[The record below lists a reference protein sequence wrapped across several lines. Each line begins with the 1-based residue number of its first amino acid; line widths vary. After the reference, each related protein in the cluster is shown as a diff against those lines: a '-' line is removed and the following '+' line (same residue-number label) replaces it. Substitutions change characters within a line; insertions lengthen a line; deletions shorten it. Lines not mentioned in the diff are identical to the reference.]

1 MMAAAAAG
9 APYGTPMPFH
19 VSFHP
24 AYYARAAMAT
34 SFPYTA
40 GEPVAVAEGK
50 SKRKSSG
57 APSVCS
63 ASASGSSD
71 GRSKETSEKRDASA
85 EHKLLP
91 STKRR
96 KATSANVQGE
106 PSQNATMQDAAAETR
121 SAAKRRS
128 EGKLLVSTT
137 EMTTISN
144 ARPNLNIGIN
154 LWSNSPVKAETSG
167 QVQINAAAPSHDIP
181 LSHMV
186 SMGKRKGA

>member
-1 MMAAAAAG
+1 
-9 APYGTPMPFH
+9 MPDRWYL
-19 VSFHP
+19 S
-24 AYYARAAMAT
+24 
-34 SFPYTA
+34 
-40 GEPVAVAEGK
+40 
-50 SKRKSSG
+50 
-57 APSVCS
+57 
-63 ASASGSSD
+63 
-71 GRSKETSEKRDASA
+71 
-85 EHKLLP
+85 
-91 STKRR
+91 
-96 KATSANVQGE
+96 GE